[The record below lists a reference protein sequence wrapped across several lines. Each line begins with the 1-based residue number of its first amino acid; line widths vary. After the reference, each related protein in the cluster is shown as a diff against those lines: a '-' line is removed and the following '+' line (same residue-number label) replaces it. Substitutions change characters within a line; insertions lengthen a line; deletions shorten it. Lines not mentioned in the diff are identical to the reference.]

1 MKTGKN
7 NTAKLIF
14 SFFRLQCF
22 HVQCTKERYKILM
35 NYWMTP
41 AAIHGLLDYWMTPMN
56 DIYNYPSRS
65 RLQKARSSIINSH
78 FLTAKYLTTHS
89 DKRILVA
96 ECPNRGPPPPPLRMD
111 SAKTCPLVFQPFSD
125 TFHGHKRWEIKP
137 SKGSICKFRS
147 PSDHNFFDPPQ

>member
-1 MKTGKN
+1 
-7 NTAKLIF
+7 
-14 SFFRLQCF
+14 
-22 HVQCTKERYKILM
+22 
-35 NYWMTP
+35 MTP

-96 ECPNRGPPPPPLRMD
+96 ECPNRGPPPPPFTDGFRKNMSLSF
-111 SAKTCPLVFQPFSD
+111 SAIF
-125 TFHGHKRWEIKP
+125 
-137 SKGSICKFRS
+137 
-147 PSDHNFFDPPQ
+147 